1 MMLPIRSKFIPN
13 YNVVNAYVDTS
24 YIRYPAQE
32 VVVSSFS
39 SDDGDIQE
47 RVVTRNL
54 RVNAKDGYKFNL
66 ENLSEYSFDVQFLN
80 SKNLDNIQPTPYT
93 HITLED
99 FESVPEDFDF
109 VLDDMFHRNV
119 DPKDTMLYRHNS
131 GNIDYII
138 LLYGGIREK
147 QLSFLS
153 FWEAHRGGDFT
164 LDGTTYIATDLFQ
177 KGDYDDNWD
186 FVDYVFLNNLNFIAI
201 SETADPI
208 EDVSSYLFNTYYIDN
223 SELSIL
229 KGTTAIDSR
238 LIINTYSYP
247 IVFPEDVLIDVDLSL
262 TNISQ
267 NISVKKFLKNM
278 NSVEIFK
285 FVIPDI
291 PDVSEV
297 SIRIPFNNDVKLNY
311 EDIKGKTITGR
322 FVYEVLTN
330 TTTLFISDGTVDI
343 YKTMVGVGTVVP
355 YKPTGQ
361 FDGGTD
367 PTTRLA
373 VDEPKLFIKG
383 VGRTV
388 QGNYIQGSIRDVVK
402 NMLNSERDKL
412 NSLLKDGVFYND

>member
-1 MMLPIRSKFIPN
+1 MLPIRSKFIPN
-13 YNVVNAYVDTS
+13 YNIVNAYVDTS

-153 FWEAHRGGDFT
+153 FWEANREGDFT

-186 FVDYVFLNNLNFIAI
+186 LVDYVFLNNLNFIAI

-383 VGRTV
+383 VGKTNR
-388 QGNYIQGSIRDVVK
+388 GNYIRGSIGRVIK

-412 NSLLKDGVFYND
+412 NSLLRDGVFYND

>member
-1 MMLPIRSKFIPN
+1 MLPIRSKFIPN
-13 YNVVNAYVDTS
+13 YNIVNAYVDTS

-153 FWEAHRGGDFT
+153 FWEANWEGGFT

-177 KGDYDDNWD
+177 KGDYDDNWN

-383 VGRTV
+383 VGKTNR
-388 QGNYIQGSIRDVVK
+388 GNYIRGSIGRVIK

-412 NSLLKDGVFYND
+412 NSLLRDGVFYND

>member
-24 YIRYPAQE
+24 YIRYPAKE

-39 SDDGDIQE
+39 TDDGDIQE
-47 RVVTRNL
+47 REVTRNL

-80 SKNLDNIQPTPYT
+80 SKNLEDIQPTPYT

-99 FESVPEDFDF
+99 FVPVPEDFDF
-109 VLDDMFHRNV
+109 VLDDMFHMNI
-119 DPKDTMLYRHNS
+119 DSKDSMLYRHSS
-131 GNIDYII
+131 GNVDYII

-153 FWEAHRGGDFT
+153 FWNANRDGDFT

-177 KGDYDDNWD
+177 KGDYDDNWE
-186 FVDYVFLNNLNFIAI
+186 FVDYVFLNNLNFIAT
-201 SETADPI
+201 SETEDPI
-208 EDVSSYLFNTYYIDN
+208 EDVSNYLFNTYYIDS
-223 SELSIL
+223 SELSSL

-278 NSVEIFK
+278 NSVEIFR

-297 SIRIPFNNDVKLNY
+297 RVRVPFNNDVKLNY

-343 YKTMVGVGTVVP
+343 YKTMVGVGVTVP
-355 YKPTGQ
+355 YKPSGS
-361 FDGGTD
+361 FDGGKD
-367 PTTRLA
+367 PSTRLS

-383 VGRTV
+383 VGQTV
-388 QGNYIQGSIRDVVK
+388 QGNYIQGSIGEVVK
-402 NMLNSERDKL
+402 DMLNSERDKL
-412 NSLLKDGVFYND
+412 NSLLKDGVYYND

>member
-24 YIRYPAQE
+24 YVRYPAKE

-80 SKNLDNIQPTPYT
+80 SKNLDDIQPTSYT

-99 FESVPEDFDF
+99 FEPVPEDFDF
-109 VLDDMFHRNV
+109 VLDDIFHMNI

-131 GNIDYII
+131 GNVDYII

-153 FWEAHRGGDFT
+153 FWDAKSDGDFT
-164 LDGTTYIATDLFQ
+164 LEGTTYIATDLFQ
-177 KGDYDDNWD
+177 KGDYDDDWE
-186 FVDYVFLNNLNFIAI
+186 FVDYVFLNNLNFIAT
-201 SETADPI
+201 SETEEPI
-208 EDVSSYLFNTYYIDN
+208 EDVSNYLFNTYYIDS
-223 SELSIL
+223 SELSSL

-238 LIINTYSYP
+238 LILNTYSYP

-267 NISVKKFLKNM
+267 NISVKKFLKNV

-285 FVIPDI
+285 FTIPDI

-297 SIRIPFNNDVKLNY
+297 RVRIPFNNDVVLNY
-311 EDIKGKTITGR
+311 EDVRGKTITGR

-330 TTTLFISDGTVDI
+330 TTTLFISDGAVDI
-343 YKTMVGVGTVVP
+343 YKTIVGVGVVVP

-361 FDGGTD
+361 FDSGTV
-367 PTTRLA
+367 PTNRLS

-383 VGRTV
+383 VGQTIK
-388 QGNYIQGSIRDVVK
+388 GNYIQGSIGKMVE

-412 NSLLKDGVFYND
+412 NSLLKDGVYYND

>member
-1 MMLPIRSKFIPN
+1 MLPIRSKFIPN
-13 YNVVNAYVDTS
+13 YNIVNAYVDTS

-153 FWEAHRGGDFT
+153 FWEANREGDFT

-383 VGRTV
+383 VGKTNR
-388 QGNYIQGSIRDVVK
+388 GNYIRGSIGRVIK

-412 NSLLKDGVFYND
+412 NSLLRDGVFYND

>member
-13 YNVVNAYVDTS
+13 YNIVNAYVDTS

-153 FWEAHRGGDFT
+153 FWEANREGDFT

-383 VGRTV
+383 VGKTNR
-388 QGNYIQGSIRDVVK
+388 GNYIRGSIGRVIK

-412 NSLLKDGVFYND
+412 NSLLRDGVFYND